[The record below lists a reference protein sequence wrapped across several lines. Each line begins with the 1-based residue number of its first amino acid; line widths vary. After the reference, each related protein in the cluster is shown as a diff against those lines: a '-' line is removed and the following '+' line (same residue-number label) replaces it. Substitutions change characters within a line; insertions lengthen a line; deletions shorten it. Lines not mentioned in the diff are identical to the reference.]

1 MLSQRKLT
9 ISFGVFIFLISV
21 ACVGPNNLISQSA
34 TSKGEQSIVWESE
47 PRLVGEGSGLQLML
61 RTSEGM
67 NFVYAAPSEEGGQDL
82 LYVTSH
88 NVGDTFK
95 TKYKINT
102 TPGEVSSH
110 GENEPRILAG
120 TGIGMFAGWQGG
132 RDFKFARSMNFGRSF
147 TPAITI
153 NDDEGGKA
161 SHSFQTMEVG
171 PDGTIYAAWLDSR
184 NRKTDPPGTQSLYLA
199 RSVNRGASFEKNIKI
214 TSGVCP
220 CCRPSIAFGDSG
232 KVFITW
238 RQVFEGDN
246 RIVVVATSENKGQT
260 WSAPVRVTQEGWRI
274 NGCPHSGPSMKYVNG
289 KLFVVWYT
297 GADNKPSL
305 RAGRSSDDGKS
316 FEFLGEVQGRVHD
329 ANHPNVKII
338 NDKAWVIFQGRD
350 PGSKDEWAKVSPWVI
365 SITSEG
371 RFSSP
376 AQLPS
381 LGDSVSYP
389 SIFPGTG
396 GRVYATW
403 TELAE
408 NGPKTVLCRG
418 RLHN

>member
-1 MLSQRKLT
+1 
-9 ISFGVFIFLISV
+9 
-21 ACVGPNNLISQSA
+21 
-34 TSKGEQSIVWESE
+34 
-47 PRLVGEGSGLQLML
+47 
-61 RTSEGM
+61 
-67 NFVYAAPSEEGGQDL
+67 
-82 LYVTSH
+82 
-88 NVGDTFK
+88 
-95 TKYKINT
+95 
-102 TPGEVSSH
+102 
-110 GENEPRILAG
+110 
-120 TGIGMFAGWQGG
+120 
-132 RDFKFARSMNFGRSF
+132 
-147 TPAITI
+147 
-153 NDDEGGKA
+153 
-161 SHSFQTMEVG
+161 
-171 PDGTIYAAWLDSR
+171 
-184 NRKTDPPGTQSLYLA
+184 
-199 RSVNRGASFEKNIKI
+199 
-214 TSGVCP
+214 
-220 CCRPSIAFGDSG
+220 
-232 KVFITW
+232 
-238 RQVFEGDN
+238 
-246 RIVVVATSENKGQT
+246 
-260 WSAPVRVTQEGWRI
+260 
-274 NGCPHSGPSMKYVNG
+274 MKYVNG